1 MGSRLDHAAVIV
13 RDRPAARDALLDV
26 LGGTVTWDDPAA
38 TGERGFVRTNLDIG
52 GSTIEIID
60 PSASEGAVRRFLE
73 SRGPGLHH
81 LTFRVDAVEAMY
93 AKLEAQGVRFISV
106 DEHEGRIV
114 QAFLHPASCYG
125 VLLQIWSQESWRTPE
140 PADHPA
146 RQNLPAPRHSRGR
159 LHHVTIVVPDVHEAV
174 AFFQGFLGGDTSPFR
189 DYGPMLGQRLKLD
202 NFQLGIMTPNGPNS
216 FLAKFLLERGPGM
229 HQMAFYVPEL
239 EDAVSAAEVRGLRL
253 TNRTPAEGP
262 VRDVFLHPSN
272 PTGAL
277 IRMQGW
283 LNQD

>member
-26 LGGTVTWDDPAA
+26 LGGKVTWDDPAGNGSRA
-38 TGERGFVRTNLDIG
+38 FVRTNLDIG
-52 GSTIEIID
+52 GSIVEIID
-60 PSASEGAVRRFLE
+60 PTATEGPVLRWLN
-73 SRGPGLHH
+73 SKGPGLHH
-81 LTFRVDAVEAMY
+81 LTFRIENVEAVVQR
-93 AKLEAQGVRFISV
+93 LEAEGVRFISI
-106 DEHEGRIV
+106 DRHEGRVV

-125 VLLQIWSQESWRTPE
+125 VLLQIWSDEEWRPQDLNRKDTG
-140 PADHPA
+140 
-146 RQNLPAPRHSRGR
+146 NLPPPRHSRGS
-159 LHHVTIVVPDVHEAV
+159 LHHVTVVVPDVHEAV
-174 AFFQGFLGGDTSPFR
+174 AFFQGFLGGETSPFR

-239 EDAVSAAEVRGLRL
+239 EDAVAAAEARGLRL

-262 VRDVFLHPSN
+262 VHDVFLHPSN

-277 IRMQGW
+277 IRLQGW